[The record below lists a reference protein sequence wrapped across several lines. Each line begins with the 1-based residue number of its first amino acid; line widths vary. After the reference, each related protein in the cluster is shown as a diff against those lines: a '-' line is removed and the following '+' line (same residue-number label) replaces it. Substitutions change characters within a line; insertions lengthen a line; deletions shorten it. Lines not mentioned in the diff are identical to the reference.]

1 MIEVIFVSRNY
12 KEINESFITL
22 ESTIDD
28 IDSIIQESTA
38 SDVESRMEYIREDI
52 KIFRS
57 QLQEAIEDDD
67 KRRIYKICDSGI
79 KALKGYYN
87 EIEDIPE
94 TVWENVGLSII
105 SKLSS
110 FVGVSLSLVSFVVG
124 LKTPNKTTLQKLGTA
139 SSGLSTIATL
149 VDKVDRAT
157 KAINYRKINDQ
168 RMGNKNRKLT
178 GNQTKEKALKLIS
191 DNIFL
196 LEAVKKKH
204 CK

>member
-1 MIEVIFVSRNY
+1 MSRNY

-28 IDSIIQESTA
+28 LDSIIQESTA
-38 SDVESRMEYIREDI
+38 SDVDSKMEYIREDI

-57 QLQEAIEDDD
+57 RLQEAIEDDD

-79 KALKGYYN
+79 KALKGYYK

-110 FVGVSLSLVSFVVG
+110 FVGVSLSLVSFIVG
-124 LKTPNKTTLQKLGTA
+124 LKTPNKTALQKLGTA

-149 VDKVDRAT
+149 VDKVDKAT
-157 KAINYRKINDQ
+157 KEINYRKINDQ
-168 RMGNKNRKLT
+168 RMGNRNRKLT

-196 LEAVKKKH
+196 LEAVKKKAL
-204 CK
+204 

>member
-28 IDSIIQESTA
+28 LDSIIQESTA
-38 SDVESRMEYIREDI
+38 SDVDSKMEYIREDI

-57 QLQEAIEDDD
+57 RLQEAIEDDD

-79 KALKGYYN
+79 KALKGYYK

-110 FVGVSLSLVSFVVG
+110 FVGVSLSLVSFIVG
-124 LKTPNKTTLQKLGTA
+124 LKTPNKTALQKLGTA
-139 SSGLSTIATL
+139 SSGLYTIATL
-149 VDKVDRAT
+149 VDKVDKAT
-157 KAINYRKINDQ
+157 KEINYRKINDQ
-168 RMGNKNRKLT
+168 RMGNRNRKLT

-196 LEAVKKKH
+196 LEAVKKKAL
-204 CK
+204 

>member
-28 IDSIIQESTA
+28 LDSIIQESTA
-38 SDVESRMEYIREDI
+38 SDVDSKMEYIREDI

-57 QLQEAIEDDD
+57 RLQEAIEDDD

-79 KALKGYYN
+79 KALKGYYK

-110 FVGVSLSLVSFVVG
+110 FVGVSLSLVSFIVG
-124 LKTPNKTTLQKLGTA
+124 LKTPNKTALQKLGTA

-149 VDKVDRAT
+149 VDKVDKAT
-157 KAINYRKINDQ
+157 KEINYRKINDQ
-168 RMGNKNRKLT
+168 RMGNRNRKLT

-196 LEAVKKKH
+196 LEAVKKKAL
-204 CK
+204 

>member
-28 IDSIIQESTA
+28 LDSIIQESTA
-38 SDVESRMEYIREDI
+38 SDVDSKMEYIREDI

-57 QLQEAIEDDD
+57 RLQEAIEDDD

-79 KALKGYYN
+79 KALKGYYK

-110 FVGVSLSLVSFVVG
+110 FVGVSLSLVSFIVG
-124 LKTPNKTTLQKLGTA
+124 LKTPNKTALQKLGTA

-149 VDKVDRAT
+149 VDKVDKAT
-157 KAINYRKINDQ
+157 KEINYRKINDQ
-168 RMGNKNRKLT
+168 RMGNRNRKLT
-178 GNQTKEKALKLIS
+178 GNL
-191 DNIFL
+191 
-196 LEAVKKKH
+196 
-204 CK
+204 

>member
-1 MIEVIFVSRNY
+1 M
-12 KEINESFITL
+12 
-22 ESTIDD
+22 
-28 IDSIIQESTA
+28 
-38 SDVESRMEYIREDI
+38 
-52 KIFRS
+52 
-57 QLQEAIEDDD
+57 
-67 KRRIYKICDSGI
+67 
-79 KALKGYYN
+79 
-87 EIEDIPE
+87 
-94 TVWENVGLSII
+94 
-105 SKLSS
+105 
-110 FVGVSLSLVSFVVG
+110 SLVSFVVG

-196 LEAVKKKH
+196 LEAVKKKAL
-204 CK
+204 

>member
-12 KEINESFITL
+12 KEANESFIAL

-28 IDSIIQESTA
+28 LDNIIQESTA
-38 SDVESRMEYIREDI
+38 SDVDSKMEYIREDI

-57 QLQEAIEDDD
+57 RLQEAIEDDD

-79 KALKGYYN
+79 KALKGYYK

-110 FVGVSLSLVSFVVG
+110 FVGVSLSLVSFIVG
-124 LKTPNKTTLQKLGTA
+124 LKTPNKTALQKLGTA

-149 VDKVDRAT
+149 VDKVDKAT
-157 KAINYRKINDQ
+157 KEINYRKINDQ
-168 RMGNKNRKLT
+168 RMGNRNRKLT

-196 LEAVKKKH
+196 LEAVKKKAL
-204 CK
+204 

>member
-12 KEINESFITL
+12 KEANESFIAL

-28 IDSIIQESTA
+28 LDNIIQESTA
-38 SDVESRMEYIREDI
+38 SDVESKMEYIRDDI

-57 QLQEAIEDDD
+57 RLQEAIEDDD

-79 KALKGYYN
+79 KALKGYYK

-110 FVGVSLSLVSFVVG
+110 FVGVSLSLVSFIVG
-124 LKTPNKTTLQKLGTA
+124 LKTPNKTALQKLGTA

-149 VDKVDRAT
+149 VDKVDKAT
-157 KAINYRKINDQ
+157 KEINYRKINDQ
-168 RMGNKNRKLT
+168 RMGNRNRKLT

-196 LEAVKKKH
+196 LEAVKKKAL
-204 CK
+204 